1 MNTPARRDG
10 TPDRR
15 KRHSDPPRGGGRAA
29 RGAAGRADRS
39 DDRRGDRYG
48 RRDDSYGRGDT
59 RGSRPGRE
67 DDRYGRGGESYGR
80 GGDRSGRGDDRYVR
94 GDDRYGRGGERSGR
108 GDDRFGRGG
117 DRSGRGDDRYN
128 RGGESYGRGDSAG
141 RGSRSEGGY
150 NRGDRFARGQA
161 AGDARGDSR
170 YGRGDARPS
179 RGDSPAG
186 SRDRGTAAGRPR
198 AAAPK
203 PKKRKTPPTVLSFA
217 KPARHQHVEAEQSGP
232 KKLPWGE
239 GERLQKVLAKAGV
252 ASRRAAEE
260 LIEQGRVEV
269 DGAVV
274 REQGL
279 RIDPDTAVVRVDG
292 VRVVVRDEQVYLA
305 LNKPKGFQSTM
316 SDELGRPCVGDIV
329 AERVMAGQRLFHVGR
344 LDADTEGL
352 LLLTNDGDLAHR
364 LMHPSFQVS
373 KTYLATV
380 QGEMQRGVGK
390 QLRDGVELEDG
401 PAKVDKFQ
409 VLEVAEGKSL
419 VRVILHEGRKHIVR
433 RLLAEVG
440 YPVIALVRTHIG
452 PVALGD
458 QRSGTLRVLGRD
470 EIGKLYEAVEL

>member
-80 GGDRSGRGDDRYVR
+80 GGDRSGRGDDRY
-94 GDDRYGRGGERSGR
+94 
-108 GDDRFGRGG
+108 
-117 DRSGRGDDRYN
+117 N

-150 NRGDRFARGQA
+150 SRGDRFARGQA